1 MNTRNQKKLLKY
13 ALTLL
18 AIFAVIKITD
28 YYLYTQAL
36 NNPITQDKEKTEIIL
51 IKKGSSAKKIAEIL
65 EEKKLI
71 KKARYFKRYIKNI
84 EAEKKLLPGRF
95 ELKNSL
101 TIPEITEILADPKKA
116 GSFITIPEG
125 KDTAWID
132 DELANMNLIKKGEFL
147 KVAKNFEGY
156 LFPDTYFLDTGNFTP
171 ESLIKM
177 MRKNFQKKIAQEKI
191 APEKLN
197 KIIIIASL
205 LEKEVKTKK
214 DLGIV
219 SGIIWK
225 RLENGWFLNIDA
237 TLLYGKKTN
246 IITKND
252 LEESS
257 PYNTYKNKGLPP
269 SPIGNPGIKTIRA
282 AANPENSPY
291 WFYLTKPETGEVVY
305 AKTNDEQNSNRAKY
319 LK

>member
-1 MNTRNQKKLLKY
+1 MNTGNQKKLLRY
-13 ALTLL
+13 ALALL
-18 AIFAVIKITD
+18 AIFAIIEITN

-36 NNPITQDKEKTEIIL
+36 NNPIIRDKEETEIIL
-51 IKKGSSAKKIAEIL
+51 IKKGSSAEKIGELL
-65 EEKKLI
+65 EEKNLI

-84 EAEKKLLPGRF
+84 GAEKKLLPGRF

-101 TIPEITEILADPKKA
+101 TIPKITDILMDPKKA

-132 DELANMNLIKKGEFL
+132 DELANMNLIKKGKFL
-147 KVAKNFEGY
+147 KIAKNFEGY
-156 LFPDTYFLDTGNFTP
+156 LFPDTYFLDAGNFTP
-171 ESLIKM
+171 ESLIKI
-177 MRKNFQKKIAQEKI
+177 MRENFQKKIAQEKI
-191 APEKLN
+191 PPEKLGQ
-197 KIIIIASL
+197 IIIIASL
-205 LEKEVKTKK
+205 LEKEVKTEK

-219 SGIIWK
+219 SEIIWK

-246 IITKND
+246 AITKKD
-252 LEESS
+252 LEELS

-269 SPIGNPGIKTIRA
+269 GPIGNPGIKTIRA
-282 AANPENSPY
+282 AANPKNSPY
-291 WFYLTKPETGEVVY
+291 WFYLTKPETGEVIY
-305 AKTNDEQNSNRAKY
+305 ARTNDEQNSNRQKY